1 MSETVEKIQA
11 IEANAASAIGAAETL
26 AELEDARV
34 RYLGRKA
41 ELNDILKSIAT
52 LPAEEKGPVG
62 KAGNQTR
69 GKLEQ
74 LLAARQESLETA
86 ELNQLLEQDRLDI
99 SLPGSP
105 AIGGGS
111 LHPITRTRREIEDVF
126 IGMGYQVAE
135 GPEVEKVHY
144 NFDALNHS
152 PNHPAREWTDT
163 FYFQDDVL
171 LRTHTSPVQIR
182 VMEQQ
187 PPPVFVIVPGKVYRR
202 DSDATHTPMFHQI
215 EGLAVD
221 EGITLTDLR
230 GTLLEFSKAI
240 FGDQRE
246 VRLRPHFFP
255 FTEPSV
261 EVDVSCFKCGGK
273 GFLKD
278 GARCNLCK
286 GTGWIEILGAGMVD
300 PNVFSYVRESGYDPE
315 TVQGFAFGMGVE
327 RIAFLKHGIPDLRL
341 FYEND
346 LRMLGQ
352 FESFGISSG
361 GRV

>member
-1 MSETVEKIQA
+1 MSDTVEKIQA
-11 IEANAASAIGAAETL
+11 IEGEAASAIGAAQSL
-26 AELEDARV
+26 PELEAV
-34 RYLGRKA
+34 RIQHLGRKA
-41 ELNDILKSIAT
+41 ALNDILKSIAT
-52 LPAEEKGPVG
+52 LPPEEKGPVG

-69 GKLEQ
+69 GKLEA
-74 LLAARQESLETA
+74 LLGSRQEELETA
-86 ELNQLLEQDRLDI
+86 ALTQLLEQDRIDI
-99 SLPGSP
+99 SLPGTP
-105 AIGGGS
+105 AVGGGS

-126 IGMGYQVAE
+126 IGMGYNVAE

-163 FYFQDDVL
+163 FYFEDDVL

-182 VMEQQ
+182 VMEKQ

-221 EGITLTDLR
+221 EGITMSDLR
-230 GTLLEFSKAI
+230 GTLLTFARAI
-240 FGDQRE
+240 FGEDRD

-261 EVDVSCFKCGGK
+261 EVDVSCFKCSGK
-273 GFLKD
+273 GYLKD
-278 GARCNLCK
+278 GSRCNLCK
-286 GTGWIEILGAGMVD
+286 GTGWIEILGSGMVD
-300 PNVFSYVRESGYDPE
+300 PNVFSYVAESGYDPE
-315 TVQGFAFGMGVE
+315 KVQGFAFGMGVE

-346 LRMLGQ
+346 LRLLEQFTGGQ
-352 FESFGISSG
+352 Y
-361 GRV
+361 

>member
-1 MSETVEKIQA
+1 MPSTLDTISELQSAGIA
-11 IEANAASAIGAAETL
+11 AIGSVETL
-26 AELEDARV
+26 PELEAV
-34 RYLGRKA
+34 RIEYLGRKA
-41 ELNDILKSIAT
+41 ELGAILKSIAA
-52 LPAEEKGPVG
+52 LAPEERGPVG
-62 KAGNQTR
+62 KAGNQAR
-69 GKLEQ
+69 VALEAA
-74 LLAARQESLETA
+74 LAARQEELETA
-86 ELNQLLEQDRLDI
+86 KLNELLESDRIDI
-99 SLPGSP
+99 TLPGSP
-105 AIGGGS
+105 AALGGA
-111 LHPITRTRREIEDVF
+111 LHPITRVRREIEDVF
-126 IGMGYQVAE
+126 VGMGYSIAE
-135 GPEVEKVHY
+135 GPEVERVHY

-163 FYFQDDVL
+163 FYFEEDVL

-221 EGITLTDLR
+221 QGITLSDLR
-230 GTLLEFSKAI
+230 GTLLHFARAI
-240 FGDQRE
+240 FGEQRD

-261 EVDVSCFKCGGK
+261 EVDVSCFRCSGRGHV
-273 GFLKD
+273 KD
-278 GARCNLCK
+278 GSRCNLCK
-286 GTGWIEILGAGMVD
+286 GTGWIEILGSGMVD
-300 PNVFSYVRESGYDPE
+300 PNVFSYVKEGGYDPE

-346 LRMLGQ
+346 LRLLGQ
-352 FESFGISSG
+352 FQAG
-361 GRV
+361 GF

>member
-1 MSETVEKIQA
+1 MSETVEKIQS
-11 IEANAASAIGAAETL
+11 IESAGASAIGSVTSL
-26 AELEDARV
+26 AELEDV
-34 RYLGRKA
+34 RIHFLGRKA

-52 LPAEEKGPVG
+52 LPPEEKGPVG
-62 KAGNQTR
+62 KAGNQAR
-69 GKLEQ
+69 GKLEA
-74 LLAARQESLETA
+74 LLSARQEELETA
-86 ELNQLLEQDRLDI
+86 ALTQLLEQDRIDI
-99 SLPGSP
+99 TLPGSP
-105 AIGGGS
+105 VAGGGA
-111 LHPITRTRREIEDVF
+111 LHPITRVRREIEDVF
-126 IGMGYQVAE
+126 IGMGYEVAE

-163 FYFQDDVL
+163 FYFEDDVL

-182 VMEQQ
+182 VMEEE

-221 EGITLTDLR
+221 EGITLSDLR
-230 GTLLEFSKAI
+230 GTLLEFSRAI
-240 FGDQRE
+240 FGDDRE

-261 EVDVSCFKCGGK
+261 EIDVSCFKCSGK
-273 GFLKD
+273 GHLKD
-278 GARCNLCK
+278 GSRCNLCK

-315 TVQGFAFGMGVE
+315 KVQGFAFGMGVE

-346 LRMLGQ
+346 LRLLAQ
-352 FESFGISSG
+352 FEAG
-361 GRV
+361 GY

>member
-111 LHPITRTRREIEDVF
+111 LHPISRTRREIEDVF

>member
-1 MSETVEKIQA
+1 MSETVEKIQS
-11 IEANAASAIGAAETL
+11 IESAGASAIGSAASL
-26 AELEDARV
+26 AELEDV
-34 RYLGRKA
+34 RIHYLGRKS
-41 ELNDILKSIAT
+41 ELGDILKSIAT
-52 LPAEEKGPVG
+52 LPNEEKGPVG

-69 GKLEQ
+69 SKLEQ
-74 LLAARQESLETA
+74 LLGARQEELETA
-86 ELNQLLEQDRLDI
+86 ALTQLLEQDRIDI
-99 SLPGSP
+99 TLPGSP
-105 AIGGGS
+105 AVGGGA
-111 LHPITRTRREIEDVF
+111 LHPITRVRREIEDVF

-163 FYFQDDVL
+163 FYFEDDVL

-221 EGITLTDLR
+221 EGITLSDLR
-230 GTLLEFSKAI
+230 GTLLEFARAI
-240 FGDQRE
+240 FGEERD

-261 EVDVSCFKCGGK
+261 EVDVSCFKCSGK
-273 GFLKD
+273 GHLKD
-278 GARCNLCK
+278 GSRCNLCK
-286 GTGWIEILGAGMVD
+286 GTGWIEILGSGMVD
-300 PNVFSYVRESGYDPE
+300 PNVFNYVRESGYDPE

-346 LRMLGQ
+346 LRLLAQ
-352 FESFGISSG
+352 FEAG
-361 GRV
+361 GY

>member
-1 MSETVEKIQA
+1 MSSTVERIQQIA
-11 IEANAASAIGAAETL
+11 DAGTAAIGSAETL
-26 AELEDARV
+26 TELEEV
-34 RYLGRKA
+34 RIRHLGRKA
-41 ELNDILKSIAT
+41 ELGEILKSIAT
-52 LPAEEKGPVG
+52 LPPEERGPVG
-62 KAGNQTR
+62 KAGNQAR
-69 GKLEQ
+69 GRLEAALAERQEQ
-74 LLAARQESLETA
+74 LEDAALT
-86 ELNQLLEQDRLDI
+86 QLLEQDRFDI

-105 AIGGGS
+105 AVGGGA
-111 LHPITRTRREIEDVF
+111 LHPITRVRREIEDVF

-135 GPEVEKVHY
+135 GPEVERVHY

-152 PNHPAREWTDT
+152 PNHPAREWSDT

-187 PPPVFVIVPGKVYRR
+187 PPPVYVIVPGKVYRR

-221 EGITLTDLR
+221 HGITLGDLR
-230 GTLLEFSKAI
+230 GTLLEFSRAI
-240 FGDQRE
+240 FGDQRD

-261 EVDVSCFKCGGK
+261 EVDVSCFKCAGRGH
-273 GFLKD
+273 LRD
-278 GARCNLCK
+278 GSRCNLCK

-300 PNVFSYVRESGYDPE
+300 PNVFTWVSESGYDPE

-346 LRMLGQ
+346 LRLLGQ
-352 FESFGISSG
+352 FVG
-361 GRV
+361 GAH

>member
-1 MSETVEKIQA
+1 MSETIEKISA
-11 IEANAASAIGAAETL
+11 IETEAASAINSVSTL
-26 AELEDARV
+26 AELEDVRV
-34 RYLGRKA
+34 RFLGRKA
-41 ELNDILKSIAT
+41 ELNDILKSIAA
-52 LPAEEKGPVG
+52 LPPDEKGPVG

-69 GKLEQ
+69 GKLEG
-74 LLAARQESLETA
+74 LLGERQEALETA
-86 ELNQLLEQDRLDI
+86 ALTKLLEEDRIDI

-105 AIGGGS
+105 VAGGGS

-126 IGMGYQVAE
+126 IGMGFNVAE
-135 GPEVEKVHY
+135 GPEVERVHY

-163 FYFQDDVL
+163 FYLKDDVL

-182 VMEQQ
+182 VMEKQ

-221 EGITLTDLR
+221 EGITLSDLR
-230 GTLLEFSKAI
+230 GTLLEFARAI
-240 FGDQRE
+240 FGEQRD

-261 EVDVSCFKCGGK
+261 EIDVSCFKCGGN
-273 GFLKD
+273 GHLKD
-278 GARCNLCK
+278 GSRCNLCK

-300 PNVFSYVRESGYDPE
+300 PNVFNYVRESGYDPE

-327 RIAFLKHGIPDLRL
+327 RIAFLKHGVPDLRL

-346 LRMLGQ
+346 LRFLDQFAGGQ
-352 FESFGISSG
+352 F
-361 GRV
+361 

>member
-1 MSETVEKIQA
+1 MSSTVEKIQE
-11 IEANAASAIGAAETL
+11 IESAGAAAISSAATL
-26 AELEDARV
+26 PELEEV
-34 RYLGRKA
+34 RIRFLGRKA
-41 ELNDILKSIAT
+41 ELGAILKSIAT
-52 LPAEEKGPVG
+52 LAPEERGPVG
-62 KAGNQTR
+62 KAGNETR
-69 GKLEQ
+69 GRLEAA
-74 LLAARQESLETA
+74 LAARQEELEGA
-86 ELNQLLEQDRLDI
+86 ELNRMLEEDRIDI

-105 AIGGGS
+105 VFGGGA
-111 LHPITRTRREIEDVF
+111 LHPITRVRREIEDVF

-221 EGITLTDLR
+221 EGITLSDLR
-230 GTLLEFSKAI
+230 GTLLEFARAI
-240 FGDQRE
+240 FGEDRD

-261 EVDVSCFKCGGK
+261 EVDVSCFKCSGK
-273 GFLKD
+273 GHLKD
-278 GARCNLCK
+278 GSRCNLCK
-286 GTGWIEILGAGMVD
+286 GTGWIEILGSGMVD

-346 LRMLGQ
+346 LRLLAQ
-352 FESFGISSG
+352 FEG
-361 GRV
+361 GGY

>member
-26 AELEDARV
+26 GELEDARV
-34 RYLGRKA
+34 KFLGRKA

-52 LPAEEKGPVG
+52 LPPEEKGPVG

-74 LLAARQESLETA
+74 LLSARQESLESAALT
-86 ELNQLLEQDRLDI
+86 QLLEEDRIDI
-99 SLPGSP
+99 TLPGSP
-105 AIGGGS
+105 AVGGGS

-182 VMEQQ
+182 VMEKQ

-230 GTLLEFSKAI
+230 GTLLEFSRAV
-240 FGDQRE
+240 FGDERD

-261 EVDVSCFKCGGK
+261 EVDVSCFKCSGK
-273 GFLKD
+273 GYLKD

-352 FESFGISSG
+352 FESFGIAG
-361 GRV
+361 GRG